1 MEELVKN
8 ALSAK
13 GTSEQRLEESEEASH
28 SEFVRETGDVFRFSR
43 DYIWCW
49 VSHLLSYFF
58 ICKMRIIILPTL
70 SVHVNCSPQYVTDS
84 KQ

>member
-28 SEFVRETGDVFRFSR
+28 SEFDREQG
-43 DYIWCW
+43 I
-49 VSHLLSYFF
+49 
-58 ICKMRIIILPTL
+58 
-70 SVHVNCSPQYVTDS
+70 
-84 KQ
+84 